1 MPRAASLK
9 KALTA
14 ALLAASCLTIGGAAS
29 AQPAVDEH
37 LSAARKA
44 AGTDFPGTLAR
55 LCIVPDAPTGGGAP
69 AGTPRPIPERA
80 TWYAEPARMFDNLY
94 WVGTKIH
101 SAWALQTSQGIILID
116 TLYNYAVEPEIVQ
129 GLAKL
134 GLNPATIKYVIVS
147 HAHGDH
153 DEGAKLLQDR
163 YGTKVVMG
171 GPDWDLIEKNVNIPG
186 GVPKRDIIGT
196 DGQKITLGDT
206 SVTLIST
213 PGHTLGTLS
222 MIFTVKDRG
231 RPLTVAYSGG
241 TAFNFPKDAARYDT
255 YIASQKKMAEAAKA
269 AGATI
274 LMSNHSEFDDA
285 WDRGRLV
292 RLRRTGEPHPYEL
305 GNDTVQ
311 RYFTMTS
318 ECAMAAREKLAPR

>member
-1 MPRAASLK
+1 MPRAAKLIK
-9 KALTA
+9 IITA
-14 ALLAASCLTIGGAAS
+14 ALLAASSLTAS

-55 LCIVPDAPTGGGAP
+55 LCIVPDAPTGSGTGG
-69 AGTPRPIPERA
+69 PRPIPERA

-101 SAWALQTSQGIILID
+101 SAWALQTSGGIILID
-116 TLYNYAVEPEIVQ
+116 TLYNYAVEPEITQ
-129 GLAKL
+129 GLAKM
-134 GLNPATIKYVIVS
+134 GLNPATIKYVIIS

-163 YGTKVVMG
+163 YGAKVVMG
-171 GPDWDLIEKNVNIPG
+171 GPDWDLIEKNPNIPG

-206 SVTLIST
+206 SVTLVST
-213 PGHTLGTLS
+213 PGHTFGTLS

-285 WDRGRLV
+285 WDRGRLA
-292 RLRRTGEPHPYEL
+292 RLRRAGEPHPYEL
-305 GNDTVQ
+305 ANDAVQ
-311 RYFTMTS
+311 RYFTLTS
-318 ECAMAAREKLAPR
+318 ECAMAAREKLATR